1 MDSLEALLG
10 VCAKIGTPGEA
21 QLHAHRAGQY
31 TKLVNG
37 RSLAS
42 AGCKPIL
49 HMRNFQATKAL
60 PEALVKDILSRVQQ
74 SSH

>member
-1 MDSLEALLG
+1 MGL
-10 VCAKIGTPGEA
+10 
-21 QLHAHRAGQY
+21 
-31 TKLVNG
+31 KLVYG

-42 AGCKPIL
+42 AGCEPIL

>member
-1 MDSLEALLG
+1 MNSLEALLG

-21 QLHAHRAGQY
+21 LLHAHKARQY
-31 TKLVNG
+31 AELVNG

-42 AGCKPIL
+42 AGCEPIL
-49 HMRNFQATKAL
+49 HMRDFQATKAL
-60 PEALVKDILSRVQQ
+60 PQALVKDILSRVPQ